1 MLLQL
6 VRSLDPSRY
15 QAVVVLPDDL
25 PYAGLLS
32 DQLELAGA
40 SVERFDLGVLRRRY
54 LTPRGILSLAG
65 RWTAAGSRLRHLI
78 RASRID
84 LVHTNTLAV
93 WSGAVAAR
101 VTGRRHVWHVH
112 ESVTGRPILRRQ
124 IGRMVGALSDMV
136 VVNSQS
142 SRQALFGASASPR
155 IQVLPNGV
163 ALPQR
168 ASSETR
174 QRVRSEWQA
183 GADDVVVAMIGRVS
197 SRKGQRELLSAAAG
211 MVAEDKRLRFVIV
224 GGTVPGQEV
233 LVDRLRARVAA
244 DGIKDHVTFT
254 GFRRDVGDIL
264 DAIDVLVMPSMLPE
278 GFGLAAVEA
287 MAHSRPVI
295 ATRVGGLPEVVVDGV
310 TGLLIA
316 PGRREEMAAAIAQ
329 LASDEPLR
337 RRMGEAGRNRV
348 MNCYSLER
356 YARRYREIYE
366 GLL

>member
-1 MLLQL
+1 
-6 VRSLDPSRY
+6 
-15 QAVVVLPDDL
+15 
-25 PYAGLLS
+25 
-32 DQLELAGA
+32 
-40 SVERFDLGVLRRRY
+40 
-54 LTPRGILSLAG
+54 
-65 RWTAAGSRLRHLI
+65 
-78 RASRID
+78 
-84 LVHTNTLAV
+84 
-93 WSGAVAAR
+93 
-101 VTGRRHVWHVH
+101 
-112 ESVTGRPILRRQ
+112 
-124 IGRMVGALSDMV
+124 
-136 VVNSQS
+136 
-142 SRQALFGASASPR
+142 
-155 IQVLPNGV
+155 
-163 ALPQR
+163 
-168 ASSETR
+168 
-174 QRVRSEWQA
+174 
-183 GADDVVVAMIGRVS
+183 
-197 SRKGQRELLSAAAG
+197 LLSAAAG